1 MVRLQHRAARWLLHD
16 SWGAECVHLRIHPR
30 QAGRPGAPPLSA
42 ADAQGLRRRREF
54 VPLCA
59 PHALRQC
66 LHLRKAWRY
75 PVGPEFRWLPIL
87 STPFLVPFLHDGVIC
102 KGCKSQ
108 SLSHGH
114 RSICHFVSSQHTSR
128 SYNSNCTEFAQNFSS
143 EEWSMHATKS
153 INIPLV
159 KPLRRMSF

>member
-1 MVRLQHRAARWLLHD
+1 MWIYCRGKLWLGGRWKHSAPDAKMVRLQHRAARWILHD
-16 SWGAECVHLRIHPR
+16 SGGAECVHLWIHPR

-42 ADAQGLRRRREF
+42 ADAQGIRRRREL

-66 LHLRKAWRY
+66 LHLRKARRY

-87 STPFLVPFLHDGVIC
+87 SSFLVPFLHGVIC
-102 KGCKSQ
+102 KGRESQ

-128 SYNSNCTEFAQNFSS
+128 SYSNCTEFAQNFSS
-143 EEWSMHATKS
+143 EE
-153 INIPLV
+153 
-159 KPLRRMSF
+159 